1 MTHGTSGAIYGVDGK
16 TVSIEEIKMLLNG
29 ENFPAMADK
38 PKVLLIQACR
48 GGTSVCPSVCPPV
61 CLSAYTALFRPTM
74 KILKDLNVHK
84 MMHLL
89 HRLMTFICINI
100 YTLYPKKYTRYTSP
114 PYLICLKLSHHVE
127 FLLKTHQ

>member
-16 TVSIEEIKMLLNG
+16 TVSIEEIKMMLNG

-48 GGTSVCPSVCPPV
+48 GGTSVCLSVHQSV
-61 CLSAYTALFRPTM
+61 CLSSYAALFRPRM
-74 KILKDLNVHK
+74 KISTDLNVHK

-89 HRLMTFICINI
+89 HRLMTLYIKYIPCI
-100 YTLYPKKYTRYTSP
+100 P
-114 PYLICLKLSHHVE
+114 
-127 FLLKTHQ
+127 

>member
-48 GGTSVCPSVCPPV
+48 GGTSVCLSVHPSVCPSV
-61 CLSAYTALFRPTM
+61 CLSSYASLFRPTM
-74 KILKDLNVHK
+74 KISMDLSVHK
-84 MMHLL
+84 MIHLL
-89 HRLMTFICINI
+89 HRLMTLYIKYIPCI
-100 YTLYPKKYTRYTSP
+100 P
-114 PYLICLKLSHHVE
+114 
-127 FLLKTHQ
+127 